1 MRNKFKRIYI
11 YLIAI
16 ILVGFD
22 QIVKVLI
29 VNNIDKFPI
38 EIIKNLLQF
47 NYCENRGVAFSIGN
61 GNVILFVILNIILI
75 TSLIIYY
82 EKNKKE
88 FNKFSTSC
96 ILCIIAGGFSNLL
109 DRIFRGYVIDF
120 IDISYLFNFPVFNIA
135 DIFIV
140 IGTFGL
146 MFFYTYTLI
155 KESKKI
161 RN

>member
-61 GNVILFVILNIILI
+61 GNVILFVILNIILKN
-75 TSLIIYY
+75 TLADGDVY
-82 EKNKKE
+82 EK
-88 FNKFSTSC
+88 KFWNRAFW
-96 ILCIIAGGFSNLL
+96 LQ
-109 DRIFRGYVIDF
+109 
-120 IDISYLFNFPVFNIA
+120 
-135 DIFIV
+135 
-140 IGTFGL
+140 
-146 MFFYTYTLI
+146 
-155 KESKKI
+155 
-161 RN
+161 